1 LAVFAIRWT
10 LMIVAMMLPGTL
22 LLGGI
27 MTAERS
33 LDRGQ
38 LLTRPLGLA
47 WNLGSFLVIRPRQ
60 TGI

>member
-1 LAVFAIRWT
+1 LAVFAIRWK

-38 LLTRPLGLA
+38 LLTRPLGFA